1 MFDAFDESWWSA
13 GSALNWWDSH
23 VADPPAWLPGREEAL
38 AWLERHAPVTGAALA
53 LIRSYRTCETSQLH
67 ELDPR
72 LPADPRS
79 TLWMMLAGMRLIDLG
94 FPINVNGRGGWGP
107 KNAGFMAVRLPVHH
121 AIDPELRRLGLTPA
135 EIADIGPGP
144 LRGQRQYD
152 RHNLI
157 CTGLAVR
164 ARRDGWLTAGE
175 AWCRFDRICDDP
187 IMGHGGPDLALIGEG
202 LLVCVELTAST
213 GQSLETKFRRWDRVL
228 DHPACRNTHVLWLS
242 AGRGDGNTGILE
254 RLDGLCAARPRQH
267 AGDAA
272 SVMAGG
278 FMTDGWTPSPGI
290 PVPLDGWTG
299 HDMDR
304 LGRVFGLPNAAS
316 WRLPERMRGHW
327 HG

>member
-1 MFDAFDESWWSA
+1 M
-13 GSALNWWDSH
+13 
-23 VADPPAWLPGREEAL
+23 
-38 AWLERHAPVTGAALA
+38 
-53 LIRSYRTCETSQLH
+53 
-67 ELDPR
+67 
-72 LPADPRS
+72 
-79 TLWMMLAGMRLIDLG
+79 
-94 FPINVNGRGGWGP
+94 
-107 KNAGFMAVRLPVHH
+107 
-121 AIDPELRRLGLTPA
+121 
-135 EIADIGPGP
+135 
-144 LRGQRQYD
+144 
-152 RHNLI
+152 
-157 CTGLAVR
+157 
-164 ARRDGWLTAGE
+164 
-175 AWCRFDRICDDP
+175 
-187 IMGHGGPDLALIGEG
+187 
-202 LLVCVELTAST
+202 ELTAST
-213 GQSLETKFRRWDRVL
+213 GQSLEAKFRRWDRVL

-254 RLDGLCAARPRQH
+254 RLDGLCAARSRQH